1 MECTTPTKTILS
13 HGTNMPTNN
22 TSATVTYTGTFTDG
36 KVFDK
41 STDPFSFSFSNK
53 SQNIPKAV
61 IDCWDKEVRKMK
73 VGEEAE
79 LCCPPTSAY
88 GSKMVGPIPPNT
100 TLKFIVKRHK

>member
-13 HGTNMPTNN
+13 PGTNMPSNN
-22 TSATVTYTGTFTDG
+22 TSATVMYTGTFTDG

-41 STDPFSFSFSNK
+41 STDPFSFPFSNE
-53 SQNIPKAV
+53 NTPKRV
-61 IDCWDKEVRKMK
+61 IDCWDKEVRNMK

-88 GSKMVGPIPPNT
+88 GSQKVGPIPPNT
-100 TLKFIVKRHK
+100 TLKFIVKRYK